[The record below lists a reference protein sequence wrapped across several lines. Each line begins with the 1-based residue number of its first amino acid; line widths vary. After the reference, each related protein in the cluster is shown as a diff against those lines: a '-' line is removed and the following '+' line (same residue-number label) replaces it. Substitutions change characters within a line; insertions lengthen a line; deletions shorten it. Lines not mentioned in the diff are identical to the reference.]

1 MAAAHPAKVAA
12 AEPTRALVIRAVIFL
27 LMSILFFDA
36 MSIAVRHLLDRYSA
50 QELSAY
56 RNFLGVLPS
65 LVVMVWV
72 GELRLRGTN
81 LRIRQ
86 WKLALL
92 RGLIVAAAQLFYYA
106 SLGHLEYATVITL
119 SFAGPLI
126 VVTLSVPI
134 LGERVGIWRWG
145 AVLIGFVGVL
155 LVLRPG
161 ADTFTPAA
169 LLPIGAALC
178 YALSTMTVRK
188 FDSNVSNAL
197 VYLYSSVAAAGSALV
212 LALIT
217 TRFSPV
223 QDFGDAG
230 LILFMGLSGGVGVLC
245 LMLGFRLVSP
255 SIVAPFQYFGL
266 ISALLIG
273 YFVFGELPVT
283 TLFPGVLFIVGS
295 GFIILWREGR
305 NKT

>member
-1 MAAAHPAKVAA
+1 MQAPDRK
-12 AEPTRALVIRAVIFL
+12 LVLRAVMFL
-27 LMSILFFDA
+27 IVSILFFDA
-36 MSIAVRHLLDRYSA
+36 MSIAVRQLLDRFSA

-86 WKLALL
+86 WKLALM

-106 SLGHLEYATVITL
+106 ALGHLEYATVASL
-119 SFAGPLI
+119 GFSGPLF
-126 VVTLSVPI
+126 VVAMSVPV
-134 LGERVGIWRWG
+134 LGEKVGLWRWG
-145 AVLIGFVGVL
+145 AVLIGLVGVL

-161 ADTFTPAA
+161 SDAFSLAA
-169 LLPIGAALC
+169 LFPVGAAFC

-188 FDSNVSNAL
+188 FDTGVSNAL
-197 VYLYSSVAAAGSALV
+197 IYLYSSLASAAGAALFASV
-212 LALIT
+212 TTEFTPIT
-217 TRFSPV
+217 SWA
-223 QDFGDAG
+223 DAG

-245 LMLGFRLVSP
+245 LMLGYRLVPP

-266 ISALLIG
+266 ISALAVG
-273 YFVFGELPVT
+273 WFFFNELPVA
-283 TLFPGVLFIVGS
+283 TLFPGVLFIVAS
-295 GFIILWREGR
+295 GLVILWREGR
-305 NKT
+305 VQN

>member
-1 MAAAHPAKVAA
+1 M
-12 AEPTRALVIRAVIFL
+12 IRAVIFL
-27 LMSILFFDA
+27 LLSILLFDA
-36 MSIAVRHLLDRYSA
+36 MSIAVRHLLARYSA

-65 LVVMVWV
+65 LIVMVWV

-92 RGLIVAAAQLFYYA
+92 RGVIVAGAQLFYYA
-106 SLGHLEYATVITL
+106 SLGHLEYATVATL
-119 SFAGPLI
+119 GFAGPVM
-126 VVTLSVPI
+126 VVALSVPI

-145 AVLIGFVGVL
+145 AVLIGFAGVL
-155 LVLRPG
+155 MVLRPG
-161 ADTFTPAA
+161 ADTFSQTA
-169 LLPIGAALC
+169 LLPIGAAFC
-178 YALSTMTVRK
+178 YALSAMTVRK
-188 FDSNVSNAL
+188 FDSDVSNAL

-223 QDFGDAG
+223 QDVADAG
-230 LILFMGLSGGVGVLC
+230 LILFMGLSGGTGVLC
-245 LMLGFRLVSP
+245 LMLGYRLVSP

-273 YFVFGELPVT
+273 YLVFGELPVT

-305 NKT
+305 AKT